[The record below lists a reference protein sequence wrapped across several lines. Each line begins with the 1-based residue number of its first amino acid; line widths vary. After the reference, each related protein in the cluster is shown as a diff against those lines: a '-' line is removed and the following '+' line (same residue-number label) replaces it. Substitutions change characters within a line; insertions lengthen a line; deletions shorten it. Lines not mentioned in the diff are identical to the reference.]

1 MNWELPF
8 RPILPHPDLPQSFRD
23 LVTYKDV
30 ELRIAMLLTELPPDQ
45 REKVLVTALH
55 RSEIV

>member
-30 ELRIAMLLTELPPDQ
+30 ELRIAMLLTELPPDW
-45 REKVLVTALH
+45 AA
-55 RSEIV
+55 